1 MDELKATTLWYYPPQ
16 TVLPIGRTP
25 TVYRYFAKRLLALMP
40 RKLWHV
46 KLVCPRGDCSK
57 NELTGAGIYH
67 HVRQVLDVHGHYN
80 LAAEYLEC
88 SKCKSKFISWSAPI
102 VNQLDVG
109 HRSQFPLIITY
120 NYACDMRVVRLLRQ
134 RGLGNS
140 AMQLHK
146 KLEEQHNE
154 AWLNCV
160 AQYLTKFQTVV
171 DASRKGLV
179 ALPRFDDPPNR
190 APVPK
195 YGWLLNV
202 YCRDMMSRLEEV
214 KASFTSIFGKVL
226 KIDSTKKASATTSIY

>member
-25 TVYRYFAKRLLALMP
+25 TVNRYFAQRLLAWMP

-46 KLVCPRGDCSK
+46 KLVCPPVSK

-67 HVRQVLDVHGHYN
+67 HVRQVLDVDGYYN
-80 LAAEYLEC
+80 LAAKYLEC

-120 NYACDMRVVRLLRQ
+120 NYACDMRVARLLRQ

-160 AQYLTKFQTVV
+160 AQYLTDCQTVV

-202 YCRDMMSRLEEV
+202 YCRDVMSRLEEV
-214 KASFTSIFGKVL
+214 KASITSIFGKVL